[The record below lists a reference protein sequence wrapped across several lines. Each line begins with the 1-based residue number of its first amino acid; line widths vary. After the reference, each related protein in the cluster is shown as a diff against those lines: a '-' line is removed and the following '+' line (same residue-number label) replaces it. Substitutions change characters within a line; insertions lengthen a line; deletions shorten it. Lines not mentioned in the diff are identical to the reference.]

1 MVNDEEQKTLGECVT
16 KTEPNFFSGIYT
28 HWASRASW
36 KSKTPS
42 SRLNV
47 SGSQWPEYVLW
58 YDSSNRVCV
67 CVFLFF
73 EQSKWNWRSNVRK
86 SKCAFKN
93 VHLLRCHW
101 SLSWLLL
108 FCFRFSP
115 IVDMRFTFFLPLPKF
130 MSIWLILRMC
140 FVFILFSFLRSF
152 CLSVVFFLF
161 CFFYYGYWFVYI
173 FVLAP
178 RFIRIALH
186 PTECHDDDLDTHQI
200 NCCNKQQFL
209 QLIIGINVTNAHA
222 LPRHYNWVKEPPIF
236 GCKSDCSV
244 KKSKSKRERTKWMHR
259 SCCVVCLRERC
270 VGGWC
275 LSGARV
281 RSFIPISFR
290 SIWSVKYALDCTHV
304 TCYH

>member
-1 MVNDEEQKTLGECVT
+1 MVNDEEQKTLGECVP
-16 KTEPNFFSGIYT
+16 KTEPIFFLEYT
-28 HWASRASW
+28 HTGHRERVESR
-36 KSKTPS
+36 KHPQ
-42 SRLNV
+42 V
-47 SGSQWPEYVLW
+47 
-58 YDSSNRVCV
+58 DSMWVAANGRNTFCGMIHRTVCV

-161 CFFYYGYWFVYI
+161 CFFYYGYWFVCI

-222 LPRHYNWVKEPPIF
+222 LPRHYNWIKEPPIF

-244 KKSKSKRERTKWMHR
+244 KKSKSKRERTKRMHR